1 MSYLADTALSAGHYR
16 YYAGWADKIVG
27 EVIPA
32 DGNNFRSGR
41 GSPQGRRQGGKGGG
55 QRRLQGER

>member
-16 YYAGWADKIVG
+16 YYAGWADKITG

-32 DGNNFRSGR
+32 DGNNLR
-41 GSPQGRRQGGKGGG
+41 
-55 QRRLQGER
+55 